1 MPRTQI
7 FSTGFHHCRGKVIH
21 RLLRGTSN
29 SSPRRRMNNF
39 GNRIREQ
46 RTDKEM
52 RHQRAGSETGAPIAR
67 FGGTARIVWR
77 ILSPS
82 LADSRR
88 GEGETLPASCHG
100 QPLMFAS
107 HSTGGHFRC
116 AWKCLC
122 KLVTVEIFAQSWFYM
137 ISMNIKP
144 LVVL

>member
-67 FGGTARIVWR
+67 FGGTARIVR
-77 ILSPS
+77 GILSS
-82 LADSRR
+82 KSEKLFSRFSER
-88 GEGETLPASCHG
+88 IIERIG
-100 QPLMFAS
+100 M
-107 HSTGGHFRC
+107 
-116 AWKCLC
+116 
-122 KLVTVEIFAQSWFYM
+122 
-137 ISMNIKP
+137 
-144 LVVL
+144 